1 MTNFKTLY
9 IDMDSFFASIEPQ
22 LDPSIRNKPVAIT
35 AINNDAGCVV
45 AASYE
50 AKAYG
55 VRTGT
60 RVYDAKILCPSINF
74 RQSRHKLYAKY
85 NRHISY
91 LIDGIAELESV
102 RSIDEFQVYL
112 GGNNTSLHNAIDLS
126 TKIKLLIKQN
136 IGSQIRLSI
145 GIGPNPLLAK
155 IASKVQKPD
164 GLQWLYKE
172 NMPER
177 INHLSLDD
185 LPGISRGIK
194 RKLINSKI
202 YLLAIYIIWIRV
214 TLGWF
219 GDL

>member
-1 MTNFKTLY
+1 
-9 IDMDSFFASIEPQ
+9 MDSFFASIEQQ
-22 LDPSIRNKPVAIT
+22 LDPGIRNKPVAIT

-60 RVYDAKILCPSINF
+60 RVYDAKILCPGINF

-85 NRHISY
+85 NRYISY

-112 GGNNTSLHNAIDLS
+112 GGNNTSLHSAIDLS
-126 TKIKLLIKQN
+126 TKIKLLIKKN
-136 IGSQIRLSI
+136 VGSQIRLSI

-155 IASKVQKPD
+155 IASKIQKPD

-194 RKLINSKI
+194 RKLLNSKI
-202 YLLAIYIIWIRV
+202 YSIS
-214 TLGWF
+214 
-219 GDL
+219 DLYNMDPRHARLVLSLIHI